1 MTSILD
7 TCTDLLTHFL
17 VTQQHIFTHVKI
29 IPSSVRARRKCTMKL
44 YIWVYFEKV
53 LVIRV
58 TYRFT
63 WIKSK
68 RCKKIIWFNPVKIK
82 MMQQIIC
89 CLCMEARNSSNLWI
103 LQKDKHAMRNPL
115 VLTAIFFTVTYL
127 RIKAL
132 SCFWFF
138 LI

>member
-17 VTQQHIFTHVKI
+17 VTQQHIFTRVKI

-53 LVIRV
+53 LVIQV
-58 TYRFT
+58 THRFT

-89 CLCMEARNSSNLWI
+89 CLCMETRNPSNLWI